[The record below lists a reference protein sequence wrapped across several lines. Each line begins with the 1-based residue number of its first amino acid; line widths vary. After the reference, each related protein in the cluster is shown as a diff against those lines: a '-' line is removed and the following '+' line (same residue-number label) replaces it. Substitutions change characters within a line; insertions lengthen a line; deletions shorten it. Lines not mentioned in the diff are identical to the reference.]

1 MFPLLPV
8 RGKTSYNRL
17 NELLFHAGRDSRDM
31 PFLQH
36 DSSLGEAPSSAIEV
50 AIVDKSPLV
59 LRGLKAMLV
68 EDERFTL
75 AVSATDGERF
85 LEAVDRIRFD
95 VAVIGWAMPYCNGR
109 DVLEALAERDG
120 QVPRIIVYTGD
131 AAPSTPREVL
141 QLGGAGFCSK
151 TDTPEHL
158 LDVIESVARGQMV
171 FPFMRPEPGEGQ
183 GVGRA
188 HKLTP
193 REEELLR
200 ALGSGNTNAEIARLL
215 GVSPN
220 TVKFHL
226 RNLYSKLDVR
236 NRAEA
241 VARHLAPREK

>member
-1 MFPLLPV
+1 
-8 RGKTSYNRL
+8 
-17 NELLFHAGRDSRDM
+17 M
-31 PFLQH
+31 PFHQTET
-36 DSSLGEAPSSAIEV
+36 SSLDRYDSIIEV

-68 EDERFTL
+68 EDDRFSL

-109 DVLEALAERDG
+109 DVLEKLAERSEPS
-120 QVPRIIVYTGD
+120 PRIIVYTGD
-131 AAPSTPREVL
+131 SSPSTPREVL

-158 LDVIESVARGQMV
+158 LDVIENVARGQMV
-171 FPFMRPEPGEGQ
+171 FPFMRPEPGDGQ
-183 GVGRA
+183 TGSKVY
-188 HKLTP
+188 KLTP
-193 REEELLR
+193 REEELLN
-200 ALGSGNTNAEIARLL
+200 ALGSGNTNAEIARFL

-241 VARHLAPREK
+241 VARHLTPKQ

>member
-1 MFPLLPV
+1 
-8 RGKTSYNRL
+8 
-17 NELLFHAGRDSRDM
+17 M
-31 PFLQH
+31 PFH
-36 DSSLGEAPSSAIEV
+36 PHEPSLKDNSAPAIEV

-68 EDERFTL
+68 EDERFSL

-85 LEAVDRIRFD
+85 LEAVDRMRFD

-109 DVLEALAERDG
+109 DVLEALAERSG

-131 AAPSTPREVL
+131 LSASTPREVL

-158 LDVIESVARGQMV
+158 LDVIENVARGQMV
-171 FPFMRPEPGEGQ
+171 FPFMRPEPGADQ
-183 GVGRA
+183 A
-188 HKLTP
+188 DSKIYKLTP
-193 REEELLR
+193 REDELLR
-200 ALGSGNTNAEIARLL
+200 ALGSGNTNAEIGRLL

-226 RNLYSKLDVR
+226 RNLYSKLGVR

-241 VARHLAPREK
+241 VARHMGSKT

>member
-1 MFPLLPV
+1 
-8 RGKTSYNRL
+8 
-17 NELLFHAGRDSRDM
+17 M
-31 PFLQH
+31 PFHQ
-36 DSSLGEAPSSAIEV
+36 DDISAPPRVATAIEV

-68 EDERFTL
+68 EDERFAL

-109 DVLEALAERDG
+109 DVLEALAMREEHS
-120 QVPRIIVYTGD
+120 PRIIVYTGD
-131 AAPSTPREVL
+131 ASPATPREVL

-151 TDTPEHL
+151 TDAPEHL
-158 LDVIESVARGQMV
+158 LDVIENVARGQMV
-171 FPFMRPEPGEGQ
+171 FPFMRPGPAEGSSSS
-183 GVGRA
+183 RIY
-188 HKLTP
+188 KLTP
-193 REEELLR
+193 REDELLR
-200 ALGSGNTNAEIARLL
+200 ALGSGNTNAEIARIL

-241 VARHLAPREK
+241 VARHLTPREK